1 MTERATE
8 PKPKSKL
15 YNLFRYAQ
23 KKQVASFDELKEVYC
38 DLFEEIYFLKAAIT
52 LGYFMGLAGMSDEKK
67 QSIMEEY
74 YRKLDKG
81 EVKDVSA
88 NAQEC
93 IFKQLSNTWQV
104 DPRTMQDLK
113 AWLKER
119 GKYFIKE
126 GTSLNGHEGT
136 DQQQ

>member
-15 YNLFRYAQ
+15 YNLFRYTQ
-23 KKQVASFDELKEVYC
+23 KKKVASFDELKEVYC
-38 DLFEEIYFLKAAIT
+38 DLFEERYFLKAAIA
-52 LGYFMGLAGMSDEKK
+52 LGYVMGLAGMSDEKK
-67 QSIMEEY
+67 QNIMEEY

-93 IFKQLSNTWQV
+93 IFKHLSNTWQI

-113 AWLKER
+113 EWLKEE
-119 GKYFIKE
+119 GEYYLKE
-126 GTSLNGHEGT
+126 ETQE
-136 DQQQ
+136 DKKEA